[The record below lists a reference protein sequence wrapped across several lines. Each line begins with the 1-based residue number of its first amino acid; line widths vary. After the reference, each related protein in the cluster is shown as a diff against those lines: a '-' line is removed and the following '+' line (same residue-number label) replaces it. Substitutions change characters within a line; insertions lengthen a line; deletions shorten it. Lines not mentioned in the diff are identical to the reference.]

1 MKKRAVLLC
10 YDIADPARL
19 ARVHRTVSRHM
30 WMLQYSAYYAVMEQ
44 ARLRRL
50 VQALERIIDPQADD
64 VRVYA
69 VEPLEHAVR
78 LGRRG
83 VEGMLLLEGGAV
95 LLGDAGV
102 A

>member
-1 MKKRAVLLC
+1 M
-10 YDIADPARL
+10 
-19 ARVHRTVSRHM
+19 
-30 WMLQYSAYYAVMEQ
+30 
-44 ARLRRL
+44 
-50 VQALERIIDPQADD
+50 QALERIIDPQADD